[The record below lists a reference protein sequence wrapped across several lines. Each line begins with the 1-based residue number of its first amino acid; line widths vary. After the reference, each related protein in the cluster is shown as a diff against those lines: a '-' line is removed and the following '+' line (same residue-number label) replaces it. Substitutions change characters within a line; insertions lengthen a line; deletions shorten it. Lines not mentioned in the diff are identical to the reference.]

1 MWSKRPFHRPKR
13 PSISGPKLNGNPP
26 TTSDPVHDMVAKRLP
41 TLPDDLHSSLQPDSV
56 PRDDINKRP
65 SDFSPAVSP
74 MLEAHRRASQSSF
87 CVSPIGD
94 GDQFPDSDYARQ
106 ETRISSSPTPT
117 PTPKVDYVETP
128 SHPRVQPVQP
138 VQPPQYEQ
146 DSRRFISG
154 KSTRWDNFSGEPSD
168 FGRASHV
175 DPRNT
180 SFHRPS
186 AAPAPGAPASNLL
199 NWGQGFNPK
208 KTLNAARHRISSFS
222 KPEELSQKE
231 PRSRSAS
238 RGFPASEHSR
248 KRSGNHA
255 LKTSP
260 QLDNF
265 AFAPTTVTT
274 ITAGGPVSVPRPATE
289 HAPSHLLEDKP
300 LLNFDNDFSDM
311 MLTSDEPRSRFS
323 ATTYTAT
330 EPGSQDASP
339 RESMQLENR
348 STDDVSTSSIM
359 ARRRPV
365 PIGVPTSKKQT
376 VSAMPVRKPTPSQVA
391 QQVGQMPAQSPSPP
405 PPPEVPL
412 DAQGRI
418 KAMENKRDD
427 LTQRRYS
434 LEALIAELS
443 KVIQP
448 TSAVYDLAA
457 KAEAQKSIKGIEG
470 EIADIKKEEHDLG
483 MKITRAWRRLD
494 EKENSGDGNNLW
506 VKRVTS

>member
-1 MWSKRPFHRPKR
+1 MWSKRPFHKPKR
-13 PSISGPKLNGNPP
+13 PSISGPILSGSPP
-26 TTSDPVHDMVAKRLP
+26 TTSDPVHDMVAKKLP
-41 TLPDDLHSSLQPDSV
+41 ALPDDLHSSLQPDLV
-56 PRDDINKRP
+56 PRDDINKGH
-65 SDFSPAVSP
+65 SDLSPAVSP

-94 GDQFPDSDYARQ
+94 GDQFSDYARQ
-106 ETRISSSPTPT
+106 ETGISSSPTPI
-117 PTPKVDYVETP
+117 PKIDYVETP
-128 SHPRVQPVQP
+128 SHSRVQPVQP
-138 VQPPQYEQ
+138 VQSPYHEQ

-154 KSTRWDNFSGEPSD
+154 KSTRWDNFSGEPTMND
-168 FGRASHV
+168 FGRASQV

-180 SFHRPS
+180 SFHKP
-186 AAPAPGAPASNLL
+186 PGANASNLL
-199 NWGQGFNPK
+199 NWGQGFNAK

-222 KPEELSQKE
+222 KTEHLSQKE

-238 RGFPASEHSR
+238 RGFPVEEHSS
-248 KRSGNHA
+248 KRSGNGA

-265 AFAPTTVTT
+265 SFAPTTVTT
-274 ITAGGPVSVPRPATE
+274 ITAGGPVSFPRRPATE
-289 HAPSHLLEDKP
+289 HAPIRLPEEDRP
-300 LLNFDNDFSDM
+300 LLKFDTDFSDM

-339 RESMQLENR
+339 RESMHLETR
-348 STDDVSTSSIM
+348 STDDLSTSSIM

-365 PIGVPTSKKQT
+365 PIGVPTSKKQPD
-376 VSAMPVRKPTPSQVA
+376 SSKPVRKPTPSQVA
-391 QQVGQMPAQSPSPP
+391 QQGGQIPAQSSSPP

-418 KAMENKRDD
+418 KAMETKRDD

-434 LEALIAELS
+434 LESLIAELS
-443 KVIQP
+443 KALQP
-448 TSAVYDLAA
+448 TSAAYDLAA
-457 KAEAQKSIKGIEG
+457 KAEVQKSIKGIEG

-483 MKITRAWRRLD
+483 MKISRAWRRLD